1 MERLTKC
8 ARALCIALLAAE
20 ALWGLLFAFGPV
32 TGQNRVFCCQ
42 GRIWFEDYR
51 MPRECAAAIEAYR
64 PDNVDRKDAC
74 YAPIAYDLAKC
85 FPRDHHVGGPVFAS
99 FAAVLMAMAV
109 FLLAKRRSPPGRG
122 AFLPFVLTAVTLFAA
137 PTLFAFG
144 TGNQLPLAIAGICL
158 FFAWKDAPGWRR
170 AVALAALS
178 AAIALKLVP
187 VFLAF
192 TLVVER
198 RWRDFLAVAFLSAA
212 LLFVP
217 FLWYGGF
224 PAFRDFLECLR
235 IRGDYYGIRETW
247 GFVGLDRCL
256 RLGLGLPVESTRET
270 FWLSRSL
277 NVLFSL
283 ACLTSCALRCWRDRD
298 ARRMDSTALLLLTV
312 AMIVLPGA
320 SVIYNSLFLVPAF
333 LARLAPAEPDGGS
346 LSSCEALAWFALFCP
361 LQIPFSFSSA
371 NVPLAA
377 LSMLVLG
384 FCVLCRSR

>member
-1 MERLTKC
+1 M
-8 ARALCIALLAAE
+8 
-20 ALWGLLFAFGPV
+20 
-32 TGQNRVFCCQ
+32 
-42 GRIWFEDYR
+42 
-51 MPRECAAAIEAYR
+51 
-64 PDNVDRKDAC
+64 
-74 YAPIAYDLAKC
+74 
-85 FPRDHHVGGPVFAS
+85 
-99 FAAVLMAMAV
+99 
-109 FLLAKRRSPPGRG
+109 
-122 AFLPFVLTAVTLFAA
+122 
-137 PTLFAFG
+137 
-144 TGNQLPLAIAGICL
+144 PLAIAGICL

-277 NVLFSL
+277 NVLFAL

-298 ARRMDSTALLLLTV
+298 ARRMDSTALLLLAV

-320 SVIYNSLFLVPAF
+320 SVIYNSLFLVSAF